1 MKSSLSLRLWVAPFD
16 RTSLK
21 VAVGSS
27 PFRQSDWRSLVLRR
41 GKSRRL
47 RSQQVG
53 SQQRAPVGPLAHLLL
68 RFGGNKVFAF
78 ANLPAAA
85 QSPVR
90 CNQSERDASR
100 SEDEIIL
107 RLIKVLLRGE
117 NGGEIGNAFAVL
129 EHRNSQGPFSRADA
143 LSQKICLL
151 PRVNKC

>member
-47 RSQQVG
+47 GLEQLGRQQ
-53 SQQRAPVGPLAHLLL
+53 SAPVGPLAHLLL

-78 ANLPAAA
+78 ANLPSAA
-85 QSPVR
+85 QCAVR
-90 CNQSERDASR
+90 RNQSQGDASR
-100 SEDEIIL
+100 SEGEIIL
-107 RLIKVLLRGE
+107 RLIEVLLCGE

-129 EHRNSQGPFSRADA
+129 EHRNAKSTFSRRRKFAC
-143 LSQKICLL
+143 S
-151 PRVNKC
+151 RE